1 MNYIYTRTNA
11 FVKRLFGSIRTFPF
25 VYIFLNVTVDHIFW
39 QVWEGASEDWQRFST
54 TESRLLSMDARP
66 PEKTTKKLLKTTIV
80 ILTNKFLSYL
90 YSQTLPSEDLPQVYL
105 RGSHQFEVKL

>member
-1 MNYIYTRTNA
+1 MNYIYTTTNA
-11 FVKRLFGSIRTFPF
+11 FVKRFFGYIRTFPF
-25 VYIFLNVTVDHIFW
+25 VYIFLNGTVDRIFW

-80 ILTNKFLSYL
+80 ILNQQISIVPLFTN
-90 YSQTLPSEDLPQVYL
+90 PAI
-105 RGSHQFEVKL
+105 RGFTTGIPTRESPI